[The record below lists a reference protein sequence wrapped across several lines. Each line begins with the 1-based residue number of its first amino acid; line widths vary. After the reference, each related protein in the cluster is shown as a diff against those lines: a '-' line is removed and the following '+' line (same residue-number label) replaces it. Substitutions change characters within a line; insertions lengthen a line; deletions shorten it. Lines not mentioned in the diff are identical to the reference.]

1 MNDKLIWKS
10 ITEKIKIWGHEFG
23 FDEIGIS
30 DIKLNHTKKSYDDWI
45 KSSFQGEMH
54 YLKKHQDIKFNPNR
68 LVPKALTII
77 SARLNYFPKKENT
90 LEILQNK
97 NKAYISRYALGRD
110 YHKVIRSKLK
120 KLTQKLIKEIK
131 NTSFNSRVFTDSA
144 PVLEV
149 ELAEK
154 AGLGWRGKHG
164 LLLNKENGSWFFLG
178 EIYTS
183 LPLVIDE
190 KKINHCGSCTACIDI
205 CPTKAII
212 APYKLDANKCISY
225 LTIEFKGSIPVE
237 YRKPIGNRI
246 YGCDDCQLVC
256 PWNKYGKITKEKDF
270 NVRHNLDD
278 LSLIDSF
285 KITEPEFKK
294 IFNGSAIL
302 RIGYDRWLRN
312 IAISLGN
319 APKSDKIVKV
329 LKSRLKNTTKLVQE
343 HILWAINEHQN

>member
-68 LVPKALTII
+68 LVPKTLTII

-110 YHKVIRSKLK
+110 YHKVIRGKLK
-120 KLTQKLIKEIK
+120 KLTQKLIEEIK

-178 EIYTS
+178 EICTS

-270 NVRHNLDD
+270 NARHNLDD

-285 KITEPEFKK
+285 KITEAEFKR

-319 APKSDKIVKV
+319 APKSDKVVKV